1 MGLLPLPVVNIS
13 SRGQSIR
20 AVQIVP
26 KVKLGSVI
34 LLAGGNGRLDISAKG
49 AITKLGNNQLVR
61 TRAKYAQAGFVTLV
75 PDLAPDLKVGT
86 NGVVPNYRVGEPHA
100 LDIGAMV
107 IHLRRSFK
115 RPVIVIGTSRGSI
128 SAANVIARA
137 PVIIEDGHRVGG
149 QPQAIVV
156 TSAFLISHDGDLSV
170 KSAANDDPDKLAVPM
185 LVVAHADDACAQT
198 TPFDIPQFM
207 QWYQSNGRPLSVEI
221 LSGGGP
227 FTGDPCEALAAHG
240 FVGLDNA
247 VVLTIATWIMQQN
260 LP

>member
-1 MGLLPLPVVNIS
+1 MPPPLLPPVVNIS

-20 AVQIVP
+20 AVQLVP

-34 LLAGGNGRLDISAKG
+34 LLAGGNGRLDISVKG

-107 IHLRRSFK
+107 VHLRSTYK
-115 RPVIVIGTSRGSI
+115 RPVVVIGTSRGSI

-137 PVIIEDGHRVGG
+137 PVLIADGHRVGG

-156 TSAFLISHDGDLSV
+156 T
-170 KSAANDDPDKLAVPM
+170 P
-185 LVVAHADDACAQT
+185 
-198 TPFDIPQFM
+198 PF
-207 QWYQSNGRPLSVEI
+207 
-221 LSGGGP
+221 
-227 FTGDPCEALAAHG
+227 
-240 FVGLDNA
+240 
-247 VVLTIATWIMQQN
+247 
-260 LP
+260 

>member
-1 MGLLPLPVVNIS
+1 MPPFPSPLINIS

-34 LLAGGNGRLDISAKG
+34 LLAGGNGRLDITAKG
-49 AITKLGNNQLVR
+49 RITKLANNQLVR
-61 TRAKYAQAGFVTLV
+61 TRAKYAEAGFVTLV

-107 IHLRRSFK
+107 VHLRSANK
-115 RPVIVIGTSRGSI
+115 LPVIVIGTSRGSI
-128 SAANVIARA
+128 SAANVVARA
-137 PVIIEDGHRVGG
+137 PVIIEDGRRISG

-156 TSAFLISHDGDLSV
+156 TSAFLISHDGGLSV
-170 KSAANDDPDKLAVPM
+170 KSAANDDANKLARPM
-185 LVVAHADDACAQT
+185 LVVAHADDACGPT
-198 TPFDIPQFM
+198 TPYDIPQFM

-221 LSGGGP
+221 LTGGGP
-227 FTGDPCEALAAHG
+227 FKGNPCEAFAAHG

-260 LP
+260 LS